1 MIDVRELALVQ
12 VVLVVAPSAWL
23 VLGRATGAVELALRV
38 AASWLLFVGVAF
50 SGLWLALPI
59 YTVPVLGLLLLATTL
74 VASGRIRPATPGRGG
89 QAILWMSRLL
99 GCAFAVLGAW
109 AAVPAL
115 QGREMP
121 PETVDLAFP
130 FQGGL
135 YIVGNGGAA
144 ERINGHYMTLQPGF
158 ARWRGESYAVDLLKV
173 DRFGLRTRTKTP
185 LALPR
190 DPSAYL
196 IFGETV
202 RAPCNGTV
210 VSVASDRPDMPVPQR
225 DRQHLDGNFVLMRCG
240 AHFVFLGHFRRGSIA
255 VAPGAAVSVGDP
267 LGQVGNSGNTD
278 EPHLHVHVQTPGPT
292 NAPLSGRP
300 VHVTF
305 GGRFLARN
313 MITAGAE

>member
-1 MIDVRELALVQ
+1 MIDVRELALLQ
-12 VVLVVAPSAWL
+12 VALAAAPSAWL
-23 VLGRATGAVELALRV
+23 LLGRPAGALELALRV

-50 SGLWLALPI
+50 AGLWLALPVSAI
-59 YTVPVLGLLLLATTL
+59 AVLGLILLAATV
-74 VASGRIRPATPGRGG
+74 VASARTRPVQPGRAR
-89 QAILWMSRLL
+89 QAALWVSRLL
-99 GCAFAVLGAW
+99 GCAFAMLGAW

-115 QGREMP
+115 QGREKP
-121 PETVDLAFP
+121 AETVDLAFP
-130 FQGGL
+130 FQRGL

-144 ERINGHYMTLQPGF
+144 GRINGHYMTLQPPF

-173 DRFGLRTRTKTP
+173 DRLGFRTRTRTP

-210 VSVASDRPDMPVPQR
+210 VSVARDRPDMPVPQR
-225 DRQHLDGNFVLMRCG
+225 DRQHLEGNFVLMRCG
-240 AHFVFLGHFRRGSIA
+240 GHFVFLGHFRRGSIA
-255 VAPGAAVSVGDP
+255 VEPGAEVSVGAP

-278 EPHLHVHVQTPGPT
+278 EPHLHLHVQTPGPT
-292 NAPLSGRP
+292 GAPLSGRP

-313 MITAGAE
+313 MIVAGAE